1 MDRGPGWQ
9 GTLSHKPFSY
19 ETIDLEILESEYTVL
34 EEKLI
39 LLLMFGMLVSAAMS
53 YFLSLKM
60 MRR

>member
-9 GTLSHKPFSY
+9 GTLSHKTFSY

-53 YFLSLKM
+53 YFLALKM